1 MNRKVNLLAQEI
13 QELTQEE
20 KSRLYTVVFGFG
32 SIASIDISD
41 KLILISLVGLS
52 SSKLKENNPR
62 LTTLEFLEKLTKVDK
77 KADENFYNFLC
88 NLAILVDDL
97 SYATKNYDACGLKSS
112 AEIINKIKEILQT
125 WLPF

>member
-32 SIASIDISD
+32 SIASTDITD
-41 KLILISLVGLS
+41 KLVLISLVGLS
-52 SSKLKENNPR
+52 SSKLKEKNPNF
-62 LTTLEFLEKLTKVDK
+62 TTLEFLLKITNTEKT
-77 KADENFYNFLC
+77 EEHFYNFLS

-97 SYATKNYDACGLKSS
+97 GYATKNYDACGLKSS
-112 AEIINKIKEILQT
+112 TEIINKIKEILQT